1 MSTVVDEMVIKWS
14 IDDTNYTKGLNSI
27 DKKMK
32 LVKSEFG
39 ATDSQLQAFGSTIDK
54 LKNKQ
59 EYLTK
64 TLTLQEN
71 KCKSLKEAYEK
82 TKKETGENS
91 EASQKLATKL
101 NNAVKYYNKL
111 ENELKQT
118 TNKLQEEEKQLK
130 KSESA
135 WEKISKAAEQANEK
149 ISKSIEKIKGT
160 AAKIGGAFA
169 GVTGISA
176 AFANNFE
183 KSMNKFQASIGASSE
198 EMESFKEVAKT
209 VYADNFGESFED
221 VADSVQV
228 VNKYLN
234 LTGDDLKN
242 ITKLALGFRDSFGVD
257 TNESIRSCK
266 ALMDNFG
273 VSAEEAFNLLVQG
286 EQRGLDYSGE
296 LIDNVNEYSVQ
307 FGKLGLSAEDMFNIF
322 ESGANAGA
330 FNLDKIGDA
339 VKEFSIRAIDGSN
352 TTIDGFTKLGLN
364 VDDMASKFAK
374 GGDSAKSAFY
384 QVIEGIRNMNDPVQQ
399 SIVGVDLFGTMWEDL
414 GPQVV
419 TSLDSI
425 KDGFDK
431 TKESANELNNVQY
444 NNFGDGLKGMWR
456 EIQVSCL
463 TPLESEL
470 MPKFNEIAQKVR
482 DKMPEIKD
490 IIGNTMSKIASAIGF
505 LVDNINIILPIAKS
519 AIAVFL
525 GFKVISSVNSTIKTV
540 NESISNLKK
549 GMEAIK
555 TFKGFSNLKGHFL
568 TLATSAKTLA
578 TNIAHVTVNLA
589 KSAAQ
594 FVVTTAK
601 MAIHKAGMLASA
613 IATNT
618 LKIAQAALNLVMSLN
633 PITLVIIAVTG
644 LIAVIVTLY
653 NKCDWFRNG
662 VNLILKDIESFFI
675 NLGNKIYQLWNA
687 AIDFCSN
694 KISVFQ
700 SFVKN
705 IISSINGIWNYGCN
719 GIRSIWD
726 GLVGGIK
733 SAFQTIVS
741 PIQAVVS
748 SISSIFSSLR
758 NRIKLPHFHISGSFS
773 LDPPSIP
780 HIGVDWYWKGG
791 IFKSPTILGGIGVGD
806 RYNGMGSNSEAVIP
820 LDTMYSKLRDIVKQE
835 SNQTDSGVYI
845 IQNVLDGNVISED
858 VYRKVEGKLVRSSR
872 RG

>member
-14 IDDTNYTKGLNSI
+14 IDDTNYTKGLSSI

-39 ATDSQLQAFGSTIDK
+39 ATDSKLQAFGNTIEK

-64 TLTLQEN
+64 TLTLQEQ
-71 KCKSLKEAYEK
+71 KCKSLKDAYEK

-101 NNAVKYYNKL
+101 NNVVKYYNKL

-135 WEKISKAAEQANEK
+135 WGKISKAAEQANEK
-149 ISKSIEKIKGT
+149 MSKSIEKIKGT

-183 KSMNKFQASIGASSE
+183 KSMNKFQASIGASAE

-242 ITKLALGFRDSFGVD
+242 ITELALGFRDSFGVD

-296 LIDNVNEYSVQ
+296 LLDNVNEYSVQ
-307 FGKLGLSAEDMFNIF
+307 FGKLGLDAQDMFNIF

-431 TKESANELNNVQY
+431 TKASANELNNVQY
-444 NNFGDGLKGMWR
+444 NNLGDGLKGMWR

-525 GFKVISSVNSTIKTV
+525 GFKAVSSVNSTIKTV

-594 FVVTTAK
+594 FVITTAK

-633 PITLVIIAVTG
+633 PISLVIIAITG
-644 LIAVIVTLY
+644 LIAIIVTLY
-653 NKCDWFRNG
+653 NKCEWFRDG
-662 VNLILKDIESFFI
+662 VNVIIKNVASFFS
-675 NLGNKIYQLWNA
+675 NLGNTIHQLWNTC
-687 AIDFCSN
+687 IDFCSN
-694 KISVFQ
+694 KISTFN
-700 SFVKN
+700 SFIQNVIN
-705 IISSINGIWNYGCN
+705 SIHGIWNSACN
-719 GIRSIWD
+719 GIRNMWD

-741 PIQAVVS
+741 PIQSVVS

-806 RYNGMGSNSEAVIP
+806 RYNGMGSNPEAVIP